1 MGSTTI
7 ATDPGIAGIGSI
19 FVSLAVIL
27 LLLAGA
33 AYLARRFRNGAG
45 LPRMTM
51 RSRIEIIGARQIGWQ
66 CSLMIVEAEGRR
78 FLIGAGRHGL
88 TSIGALD
95 APAVSQP
102 SRPHA

>member
-1 MGSTTI
+1 VVGASVGN
-7 ATDPGIAGIGSI
+7 DPGIAGIGSI
-19 FVSLAVIL
+19 LVSLAVIL

-45 LPRMTM
+45 LARMPT

-78 FLIGAGRHGL
+78 FLIGAGRNGL

-95 APAVSQP
+95 APEGAP
-102 SRPHA
+102 AAAPRL